1 MSKGSNRRPEKQS
14 KILSRWPFQE
24 QGESKD
30 EYRDRMNILK
40 ELAKCPERTLFQCAA
55 RGCDGCLVCEPDS
68 FTEEERTKYAEH
80 MQRMREL
87 KLKEAVV

>member
-24 QGESKD
+24 QEESKD
-30 EYRDRMNILK
+30 EY
-40 ELAKCPERTLFQCAA
+40 
-55 RGCDGCLVCEPDS
+55 
-68 FTEEERTKYAEH
+68 

-87 KLKEAVV
+87 KLKETVI